1 MTDLQKAKIKRN
13 ATVLKFLG
21 DNKSIFEKDYDLI
34 HFYKKLMS
42 DHAQSMVSA
51 EDLEEDETA
60 FSTKKLAAKKDV
72 CEMAKSLCEIAKTA
86 FLSWGDRVL
95 YKKTK
100 VGYLHFFRSNDFY
113 TEERV
118 KELYKLLHNHIVS
131 LSPEHITEPQLDE
144 FKEKIK
150 VFVETKGSSSI
161 NDRPPQEVV
170 ARLKGDLKVLEK
182 DIHYIYA
189 AAEKYKKN
197 NPQFFEGLW
206 NCNKEVDNLEMGDTI
221 VAFSIVDAETNEHLP
236 DVAVALSK
244 CTEKQMSDK
253 EGNVLFISLT
263 SGRSVANFV
272 VKGYKEMTMILK
284 IKPGVKNSFQVSLK
298 KE

>member
-1 MTDLQKAKIKRN
+1 LQKAKIKRN

-21 DNKSIFEKDYDLI
+21 DNKSVFEKDYDLI

-60 FSTKKLAAKKDV
+60 FSNKKLIAKKEV
-72 CEMAKSLCEIAKTA
+72 CEMAKSLCEVTKVA
-86 FLSWGDRVL
+86 FLAWGDREL

-118 KELYKLLHNHIVS
+118 KELHKLLHNHIVS
-131 LSPEHITEPQLDE
+131 LSPEYIIEAQLDE

-150 VFVETKGSSSI
+150 TFVEIKGSSSI
-161 NDRPPQEVV
+161 NDRPPKDVA
-170 ARLKGDLKVLEK
+170 ARLKADLKVLEK
-182 DIHYIYA
+182 VIYFIFTY
-189 AAEKYKKN
+189 AEKYRKI

-206 NCNKEVDNLEMGDTI
+206 NCNKEVEDLELGETL
-221 VAFSIVDAETNEHLP
+221 VAFSIVDAETNQPLP
-236 DVAVALSK
+236 NVKVALSK
-244 CTEKQMSDK
+244 CTDKQTSNL
-253 EGNVLFISLT
+253 EGNAEFISLI
-263 SGRSVANFV
+263 SGRSVATFML
-272 VKGYKEMTMILK
+272 KDYKEITKVVK
-284 IKPGVKNSFQVSLK
+284 IKPGIKNSFQVSLK

>member
-60 FSTKKLAAKKDV
+60 FSTKKLIAKKEV
-72 CEMAKSLCEIAKTA
+72 CEMAKSLCEVAKNA
-86 FLSWGDRVL
+86 FLSWGDREL

-118 KELYKLLHNHIVS
+118 KELHKLLHNHIGS
-131 LSPEHITEPQLDE
+131 LSPEHITEAQLDT
-144 FKEKIK
+144 FKDKIK
-150 VFVETKGSSSI
+150 TFVETKGSSSA
-161 NDRPPQEVV
+161 NDRPPQEVS
-170 ARLKGDLKVLEK
+170 ARLKGDLKILEK
-182 DIHYIYA
+182 DIHYIFSY
-189 AAEKYKKN
+189 AEKYKKN
-197 NPQFFEGLW
+197 NAQFFEGLL
-206 NCNKEVDNLEMGDTI
+206 NCNKEVEDLEVGDTLVAFKI
-221 VAFSIVDAETNEHLP
+221 EDAEDNTPLKDVVVAFS
-236 DVAVALSK
+236 K
-244 CTEKQMSDK
+244 CADKQTSNLQG
-253 EGNVLFISLT
+253 EVEFICLV
-263 SGRSVANFV
+263 SGRSVATFIL
-272 VKGYKEMTMILK
+272 KGYKEMTMVVK
-284 IKPGVKNSFQVSLK
+284 IKLGIKNSFKVSLK